1 MALYVSLLLSL
12 LPFLAAQS
20 IQPSNDSLAP
30 QASQLLLTYSSTGG
44 MTAQAGVQPLTAEIG
59 ADQTLTMLNVSV
71 EAALLSGVRQRANT
85 SSDHSRQRNHQIGGS
100 ARYRLDIRSNER

>member
-1 MALYVSLLLSL
+1 MALYPSLLLSL

-44 MTAQAGVQPLTAEIG
+44 MTAQAGVQPLTEEIG
-59 ADQTLTMLNVSV
+59 AGQTLTMLNVSV
-71 EAALLSGVRQRANT
+71 EVALLSGAKQTANT
-85 SSDHSRQRNHQIGGS
+85 SSDNSHQGNHQIG
-100 ARYRLDIRSNER
+100 